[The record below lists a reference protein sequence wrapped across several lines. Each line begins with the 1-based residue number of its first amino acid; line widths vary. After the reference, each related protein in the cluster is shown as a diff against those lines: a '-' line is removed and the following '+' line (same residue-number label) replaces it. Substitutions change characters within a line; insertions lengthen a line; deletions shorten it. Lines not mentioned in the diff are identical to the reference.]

1 MEFIIVTNNP
11 KVFNFYKETD
21 EIVFL
26 KEKTLLEL
34 LEEINNYIIK
44 GHKLLSDPI
53 LYNIENSE
61 NPFKTIIISKNPAEN
76 NMSSLDIISGVL
88 QIAEKLPKPLPFV
101 PDDSKGVSEDILEA
115 FRFVDLNLIINSI
128 KELD

>member
-1 MEFIIVTNNP
+1 MEFIIITNNP
-11 KVFNFYKETD
+11 KVFHFYKETD
-21 EIVFL
+21 ETIFM
-26 KEKTLLEL
+26 KEKSILQI

-61 NPFKTIIISKNPAEN
+61 NPFKSIIISKKPAEN
-76 NMSSLDIISGVL
+76 NMSSLDIIGGVL
-88 QIAEKLPKPLPFV
+88 QIAEKLPKPISFTA
-101 PDDSKGVSEDILEA
+101 DEKILEE

>member
-1 MEFIIVTNNP
+1 MDFIIVTNNP

-21 EIVFL
+21 EIIFL
-26 KEKTLLEL
+26 KENSRLQLLEQ
-34 LEEINNYIIK
+34 INDYIIK

-53 LYNIENSE
+53 LYNIENSS
-61 NPFKTIIISKNPAEN
+61 NPFKTVIISKNPAEN
-76 NMSSLDIISGVL
+76 NMSSLDIIGGVL
-88 QIAEKLPKPLPFV
+88 QIAEKLPEPLPFTA
-101 PDDSKGVSEDILEA
+101 EENILEE